1 MGIAANAMITR
12 DLVKDGEDSVRITK
26 VESKIVTI
34 PVETPYVTSYGV
46 LEAFSNVLVWIWTA
60 EELVGIGE
68 AAFVGGGPVRE
79 ETPES
84 AKLVIDKYLAP
95 AIIGEDPFDIEL
107 IHEKMNAVVPRNLV
121 AKAGIDLALWD
132 TMGKIL
138 DLPVYKLL
146 GGKYEREIPVT
157 YTLSMDT
164 PEKMAEQASLRKSE
178 GYSTVVIKIGHDPET
193 DLERL
198 RLVREAVGPAV
209 KIRLDANEG
218 YRPDQAIRIIRKM
231 ERYEP
236 EFVEEP
242 VRRWDLDGMAK
253 ITRAVDTPISSDE
266 SNSTLQTAMKIMEKG
281 AASIL
286 NIKVSKNG
294 GLLNCKKIA
303 AIAEANGIPCLV
315 GGDNTFEITR
325 QACRHLAT
333 STPQVQRGFGSEGCG
348 PASQSKID
356 DVTKTVVTYED
367 VSRMGGCVVV
377 SPGPGLGI
385 ELDEEKIRK
394 YGVS

>member
-1 MGIAANAMITR
+1 
-12 DLVKDGEDSVRITK
+12 LKITK

-34 PVETPYVTSYGV
+34 PVKTPYVTSYGV
-46 LEAFSNVLVWIWTA
+46 LEAFSNVLVWITTD
-60 EELVGIGE
+60 EGVVGIGE
-68 AAFVGGGPVRE
+68 AAYVGGGPVRE

-84 AKLVIDKYLAP
+84 TKPLIDMYLAP
-95 AIIGEDPFDIEL
+95 VLTGEDPFDIER
-107 IHEKMNAVVPRNLV
+107 IHEKMNRVVPRNLV

-132 TMGKIL
+132 LMGKSL

-146 GGKYEREIPVT
+146 GGAYQREIPVT
-157 YTLSMDT
+157 YTLSMDA
-164 PEKMAEQASLRKSE
+164 PEKMAEEASLRKSE
-178 GYSTVVIKIGHDPET
+178 GYSTVVVKIGHDPAG
-193 DLERL
+193 DVERL

-218 YRPDQAIRIIRKM
+218 YRPDEAIRVIRKM

-242 VRRWDLDGMAK
+242 VKRWDLEGMAK
-253 ITRAVDTPISSDE
+253 VTQAVDVPISSDE
-266 SNSTLQTAMKIMEKG
+266 SNSTLESAMKLIQRG
-281 AASIL
+281 AADIL

-303 AIAEANGIPCLV
+303 ALADANGIPCLV
-315 GGDNTFEITR
+315 GGDNTYEITR

-333 STPQVQRGFGSEGCG
+333 ATPAVQRGFGSEGCG

-356 DVTKTVVTYED
+356 DVTRMVVTYD
-367 VSRMGGCVVV
+367 DITRMGGHVVV
-377 SPGPGLGI
+377 SPGPGLGV
-385 ELDEEKIRK
+385 ELDEEKVQK
-394 YGVS
+394 YGAA

>member
-1 MGIAANAMITR
+1 MEVIR
-12 DLVKDGEDSVRITK
+12 LKITK
-26 VESKIVTI
+26 IESRIITV
-34 PVETPYVTSYGV
+34 PVENPYVYSHGV
-46 LEAFSNVLVWIWTA
+46 LKAFSNVLVLIWTD
-60 EELVGIGE
+60 EETVGIGE
-68 AAFVGGGPVRE
+68 AAFVPGGGVRE

-84 AKLVIDKYLAP
+84 TKPMIDEYLAP
-95 AIIGEDPFDIEL
+95 AIIGADPFEIEL

-132 TMGKIL
+132 IMGKVL
-138 DLPVYKLL
+138 NVPVYKLL
-146 GGKYEREIPVT
+146 GGRYESKIPVT

-164 PEKMAEQASLRKSE
+164 PEKMAQQASFRKGQ
-178 GYSTVVIKIGHDPET
+178 GYSTLVIKIGDNPET

-209 KIRLDANEG
+209 KIRLDANEA

-231 ERYEP
+231 EKYDP

-242 VRRWDLDGMAK
+242 VKRWDIDGMAK
-253 ITRAVDTPISSDE
+253 VAQAVDTPISSDE
-266 SNSTLQTAMKIMEKG
+266 SNSTLESALKIIEKE
-281 AASIL
+281 AADII
-286 NIKVSKNG
+286 NIKISKNG

-303 AIAEANGIPCLV
+303 AIAEAKGIPCLV

-325 QACRHLAT
+325 QASRHFAT
-333 STPQVQRGFGSEGCG
+333 STPQVQRGLGSEGCG

-356 DVTKTVVTYED
+356 DITRTVVTYED
-367 VSRMGGCVVV
+367 VSKMGGYVVV

-385 ELDEEKIRK
+385 ELDQEKIQK
-394 YGVS
+394 YSVS

>member
-1 MGIAANAMITR
+1 M
-12 DLVKDGEDSVRITK
+12 RITK

-34 PVETPYVTSYGV
+34 PVRTPYVTSYGV
-46 LEAFSNVLVWIWTA
+46 LKAFSNVLVWISTD
-60 EELVGIGE
+60 EDVVGIGE
-68 AAFVGGGPVRE
+68 SAYVGGGPVRE

-84 AKLVIDKYLAP
+84 TKPLIDLYLAP
-95 AIIGEDPFDIEL
+95 AIIGEDPFDIER
-107 IHEKMNAVVPRNLV
+107 IHEKMNRVVPRNLV

-132 TMGKIL
+132 LMGKIL

-146 GGKYEREIPVT
+146 GGTYKREIPVT

-164 PEKMAEQASLRKSE
+164 PEKMAEEASFRKSE
-178 GYSTVVIKIGHDPET
+178 GYSTVVIKIGHDPEG
-193 DLERL
+193 DVERL
-198 RLVREAVGPAV
+198 RLVREAVGPAI

-218 YRPDQAIRIIRKM
+218 YRPDQAIRVIRKM

-242 VRRWDLDGMAK
+242 VKRWDLDGMAK
-253 ITRAVDTPISSDE
+253 VTRAVDTPISSDE
-266 SNSTLQTAMKIMEKG
+266 SNSSLETVMKIIQKG
-281 AASIL
+281 AADIL

-303 AIAEANGIPCLV
+303 AIADANGIPCLV
-315 GGDNTFEITR
+315 GGDNTYEITR
-325 QACRHLAT
+325 QACRQLAT
-333 STPQVQRGFGSEGCG
+333 STPAVQRGFGSEGCG

-356 DVTKTVVTYED
+356 DVTKTVVTYDD
-367 VSRMGGCVVV
+367 VRSMGGYVVA

-385 ELDEEKIRK
+385 ELDEDKIQK
-394 YGVS
+394 YCAS

>member
-1 MGIAANAMITR
+1 M
-12 DLVKDGEDSVRITK
+12 KITK
-26 VESKIVTI
+26 VESKIVAI
-34 PVETPYVTSYGV
+34 PVETPYVTSYGC
-46 LEAFSNVLVWIWTA
+46 LKAFSNVLVWVWTD
-60 EELVGIGE
+60 EGIVGIGE

-84 AKLVIDKYLAP
+84 TKPVIDIYLAP
-95 AIIGEDPFDIEL
+95 AIIGADPFDIEL
-107 IHEKMNAVVPRNLV
+107 VHEKMNRVVPRNLV

-132 TMGKIL
+132 IMGKAL
-138 DLPVYKLL
+138 GLPVYRLL
-146 GGKYEREIPVT
+146 GGSYRGKIPVT
-157 YTLSMDT
+157 YTLSMNT
-164 PEKMAEQASLRKSE
+164 PEDMAEQASLRKSE
-178 GYSTVVIKIGHDPET
+178 GYSTVVIKIGHDPEQ

-218 YRPDQAIRIIRKM
+218 YRPDQAIRVIRKM

-242 VRRWDLDGMAK
+242 VKRWDLAGMAK
-253 ITRAVDTPISSDE
+253 IARAVDTPISSDE
-266 SNSTLQTAMKIMEKG
+266 SNSTLESAMKLIERG
-281 AASIL
+281 AADIL
-286 NIKVSKNG
+286 NIKVAKNG

-303 AIAEANGIPCLV
+303 AVAEANGIPCLV
-315 GGDNTFEITR
+315 GGDNTYEITR

-333 STPQVQRGFGSEGCG
+333 STPQLHRGFGSEGCG

-356 DVTKTVVTYED
+356 DVAKTVVTYKD
-367 VSRMGGCVVV
+367 VSSLGGYVVV
-377 SPGPGLGI
+377 TPGPGLGV
-385 ELDEEKIRK
+385 ELDEDKIQK